1 MRRLLR
7 AMDTCASKRE
17 DPFESRA
24 DNHADRELR
33 GQKDVP
39 VLNAQL
45 VSIATKLL
53 KIAGALVALYAVV
66 TVALFAIM
74 LQSPDKFAGTMRYV
88 PWPAF
93 VVLPFKP
100 LWNVAR
106 RGQLAVGDMAP
117 DFSLQSPDHTSTF
130 QLSSMRG
137 HRPVVLVFGSYT

>member
-1 MRRLLR
+1 M
-7 AMDTCASKRE
+7 
-17 DPFESRA
+17 
-24 DNHADRELR
+24 
-33 GQKDVP
+33 P

-45 VSIATKLL
+45 ISVATKLL
-53 KIAGALVALYAVV
+53 KIAGAVVALYAVV
-66 TVALFAIM
+66 TTALFAIM
-74 LQSPDKFAGTMRYV
+74 LQSPDKFARTMKYV

-117 DFSLQSPDHTSTF
+117 DFSLQSPDQTSTF
-130 QLSSMRG
+130 QMSSMRG